1 VFDKRSLVDCLTMIL
16 NHQYIHLSSLILLII
31 FVSSTTSKAFCS
43 NLTSVDDKDKPC
55 FLEPPVR
62 NPLHLRT
69 SGNSLVLPCHVAR
82 SKHATIEW
90 WYQDFQKTVS
100 FKIYP
105 VFPPVRPTAH
115 RFMTSVLPTS
125 QNANETDI
133 IDVSILLRH
142 INVDDK
148 GIYRCV
154 IRSWSSDRFRNMN
167 DNPHKEVT
175 YLPALTYHV
184 HSTGPRLC
192 QQSLG
197 SLPCFASMI
206 TSSPTIIDA
215 YQTTFLQCVVR
226 TANRPITIF
235 WVAGNATENSVLI
248 TDYLTKNQHKGD
260 RLRRVF
266 PLSPFDY
273 SIELTIN
280 RDTRER
286 TYSCVIDGATDA
298 ETTLF
303 TYVVRSIQK
312 TSQHHLNQVI
322 HSHDNQTVVITESAT
337 EQTKNKTEPIVSHDS
352 LTANQISALREKT
365 AQKKTEEKSKH
376 VNVAAAAD
384 DDDLFPELHA
394 REEKSTRR

>member
-1 VFDKRSLVDCLTMIL
+1 MIL
-16 NHQYIHLSSLILLII
+16 NNQYIHRCLLILLIT
-31 FVSSTTSKAFCS
+31 FVSSTTSKSFCS
-43 NLTSVDDKDKPC
+43 NLTSVNDLDTPC

-90 WYQDFQKTVS
+90 WYQDFQKTVN

-105 VFPPVRPTAH
+105 VFPPVRPTAL
-115 RFMTSVLPTS
+115 RFMTSVTPSS

-154 IRSWSSDRFRNMN
+154 IRSWTPDRFRNADDHPRIN
-167 DNPHKEVT
+167 EISH
-175 YLPALTYHV
+175 LPALTYHV

-192 QQSLG
+192 QQNLG
-197 SLPCFASMI
+197 SLPCFSSMI

-226 TANRPITIF
+226 TANRPVTIF
-235 WVAGNATENSVLI
+235 WVAGNASENSVLI
-248 TDYLTKNQHKGD
+248 TDYLTKNQYKGD

-280 RDTRER
+280 RDTHER

-303 TYVVRSIQK
+303 TYVVRSIHK
-312 TSQHHLNQVI
+312 IAQHHLEKPI
-322 HSHDNQTVVITESAT
+322 HSHENQTIVISESEIEKNT
-337 EQTKNKTEPIVSHDS
+337 NKTEPIVSHDS
-352 LTANQISALREKT
+352 LTVDQIDKLREKT
-365 AQKKTEEKSKH
+365 ARKNAEEKSKH
-376 VNVAAAAD
+376 INHKED
-384 DDDLFPELHA
+384 DDDDILPELHA
-394 REEKSTRR
+394 REEKVTRR